1 MTASVG
7 VTSGTAV
14 RPAPNVSSIMPPAS
28 AISALKRV
36 SSIAATEPNTSVRT
50 ITATAIPISSPT
62 GASCC
67 SAVSTTGPR
76 IATWSP
82 SPSATLCRAHEAL
95 RVLLLDVGCRAV
107 VLDGREGDLAVLG
120 DLGAADR
127 GHLGKL
133 GDLAPGLGDG
143 V

>member
-67 SAVSTTGPR
+67 SAVLTTGPR

-82 SPSATLCRAHEAL
+82 SPSATRAAL
-95 RVLLLDVGCRAV
+95 TRRCASCCSTSAAERSYWTFAKATLPSLETWARPTELTWGTSEISR
-107 VLDGREGDLAVLG
+107 LA
-120 DLGAADR
+120 
-127 GHLGKL
+127 
-133 GDLAPGLGDG
+133 LAMAR
-143 V
+143 